1 MQTETMNDAQDV
13 LDVAKFRQALE
24 EVEKK
29 CTELEMK
36 NKQLSE
42 EIALERFAKHKF
54 KAQSEVLMEVVEMLA
69 SKLTD
74 V

>member
-42 EIALERFAKHKF
+42 ERFAKEIALHKF
-54 KAQSEVLMEVVEMLA
+54 KAQSEVLMEVVEMLS